1 MARLH
6 VEGENL
12 VVKLGIVDTMLSV
25 RSTMRFPLTA
35 VERVYFDPYV
45 GDEPRGI
52 KAPGTHL
59 PGVVTKG
66 TFHSQG
72 VKTFW
77 NVWRGTSAVVVE
89 LSGQK
94 FDRLV
99 IDHNEPEAVVQQ
111 IEAAK
116 DSLR

>member
-1 MARLH
+1 MARIL

-12 VVKLGIVDTMLSV
+12 VVKLGIVDTMFSM
-25 RSTMRFPLTA
+25 RSTMRIPLVA
-35 VERVYFDPYV
+35 VERVYFDPFV
-45 GDEPRGI
+45 GEEPRGI
-52 KAPGTHL
+52 KAPGTYL
-59 PGVVTKG
+59 PGVVTRG
-66 TFHSQG
+66 TFHAEG

-99 IDHNEPEAVVQQ
+99 IDHREPEDIVRQ
-111 IEAAK
+111 IEAAT

>member
-1 MARLH
+1 MARIL

-12 VVKLGIVDTMLSV
+12 IVKLGIVDTMLSV
-25 RSTMRFPLTA
+25 RSTMQIPLTA
-35 VERVYFDPYV
+35 VERVYFDPFV
-45 GDEPRGI
+45 GEEPRGI

-66 TFHSQG
+66 TFHCEG

-99 IDHNEPEAVVQQ
+99 IDHNEPEAIAQK